1 MIAIDYNKKYHK
13 EDIEELRAWFASH
26 TLPQSMQIDESTFTP
41 NLKKTVDA
49 LMHQAQRIYDN
60 PNLYGV
66 IYILERIRGHLTE
79 TENNKEGKTEQ

>member
-1 MIAIDYNKKYHK
+1 
-13 EDIEELRAWFASH
+13 
-26 TLPQSMQIDESTFTP
+26 
-41 NLKKTVDA
+41 
-49 LMHQAQRIYDN
+49 MHQAQRIYDN